1 MLYAK
6 TSTILLQL
14 LNNSGIFVNWELASK
29 SYTSW
34 YSRYNLNDEKSIYFS
49 GYFYFFWKMWKSTMP
64 FAGMMLEFLV
74 TLRQGIFMEMIA
86 QGQEVFLYRGI
97 MQIKIMG
104 SAGAILGKGSRTG

>member
-14 LNNSGIFVNWELASK
+14 LNNSGIFVNWELAAK

-49 GYFYFFWKMWKSTMP
+49 GYFYFF
-64 FAGMMLEFLV
+64 
-74 TLRQGIFMEMIA
+74 
-86 QGQEVFLYRGI
+86 
-97 MQIKIMG
+97 
-104 SAGAILGKGSRTG
+104 